1 MSDSL
6 ALDSYPF
13 AIGDFD
19 PAVDTIT
26 SELVDP
32 AQSPADRSVARRAS
46 LQILYELDTTD
57 HPLAETLEA
66 HFAERPEAY
75 AVRQHIRR
83 FVEGVIA
90 KRATID
96 SILQEFAP
104 EWPVDQVA
112 VIDRNILRIAIYEF
126 LLQKRRTPVPVIINE
141 AVRLAQIFG
150 AENAHSFVHGVIG
163 AITAELEPLLHRSPE
178 EAEAL

>member
-1 MSDSL
+1 MNDASL
-6 ALDSYPF
+6 IDSYPF

-19 PAVDTIT
+19 PEVDTIT
-26 SELVDP
+26 SELVAP
-32 AQSPADRSVARRAS
+32 KPSAADRSIARRAS

-57 HPLAETLEA
+57 HPMAAAIEA
-66 HFAERPEAY
+66 HLAERPESY
-75 AVRQHIRR
+75 AVRQQIRR
-83 FVEGVIA
+83 YVEGVIA
-90 KRATID
+90 KRVTID

-126 LLQKRRTPVPVIINE
+126 LLQKRQTPVPVIVNE
-141 AVRLAQIFG
+141 AVHLAQIFG

-163 AITAELEPLLHRSPE
+163 AITSELEPLLHRRPE
-178 EAEAL
+178 EAESL